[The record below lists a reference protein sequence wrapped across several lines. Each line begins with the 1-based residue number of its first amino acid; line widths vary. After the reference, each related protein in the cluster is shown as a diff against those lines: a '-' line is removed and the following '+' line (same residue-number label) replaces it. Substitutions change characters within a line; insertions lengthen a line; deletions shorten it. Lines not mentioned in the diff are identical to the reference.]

1 MESFTLIPIGRGK
14 KLIHDPILINNT
26 NPTPD
31 SLQGFATS
39 GSIVL
44 NGIVSATVNS
54 SSGLASG
61 HLSAQFV
68 GGAAIVVVSTMIYHA
83 APSAPPQVQNPK
95 RGDAERGNSRSGAM
109 IM

>member
-1 MESFTLIPIGRGK
+1 MTENFLIYS
-14 KLIHDPILINNT
+14 
-26 NPTPD
+26 

-44 NGIVSATVNS
+44 NGIVSATMNS
-54 SSGLASG
+54 SSLAG

-68 GGAAIVVVSTMIYHA
+68 GGAAIVIFSTMIYHA
-83 APSAPPQVQNPK
+83 APQVQNSK
-95 RGDAERGNSRSGAM
+95 RGDAEKGNSRSGAM